1 VKLKAGKLP
10 PELLERLLKDVPAD
24 DPRVALGPRVGED
37 AALIDFGDR
46 YLAAKTD
53 PITFATNLIGW
64 YLVQVNCNDLAVM
77 GATPKW
83 LMATLLLPEGTE
95 DSEVEEIFHQLTAAA
110 GEHGITLI
118 GGHTEVTVGLPRPIA
133 VGVLLGEA
141 DKADVV
147 LTSGIAPG
155 DAIVLTGGIA
165 IEGTAL
171 LAREAEKQLV
181 ASGVDA
187 ETIESARQMLFEPGI
202 SVRAAAEIARRAV
215 TVHGMH
221 DPTEGGLATGLAEM
235 AAAGGVGIT
244 VNRAAIDVL
253 PQCRAITDA
262 LGLNPMG
269 LIASG
274 ALLAAVASDDA
285 AALLTALEAEGITV
299 RVIGRAT
306 EPEEGLRMRVGDE
319 LVPLPTFERDEIA
332 RYFASQSG

>member
-10 PELLERLLKDVPAD
+10 PELLDRLLNDVPAD

-53 PITFATNLIGW
+53 PITFATDLIGW

-83 LMATLLLPEGTE
+83 LMATLLLPEGIE
-95 DSEVEEIFHQLTAAA
+95 DSEVVDIFGQLTAAA
-110 GEHGITLI
+110 TVHGITLI

-147 LTSGIAPG
+147 LTSGVLPG

-171 LAREAEKQLV
+171 LAREAEEQLV
-181 ASGVDA
+181 NAGVEPA
-187 ETIESARQMLFEPGI
+187 TIVSAAQMLFEPGI
-202 SVRAAAEIARRAV
+202 SVRKAAETARKAV
-215 TVHGMH
+215 PIHGMH

-244 VNRAAIDVL
+244 VNRAAIDIL
-253 PQCRAITDA
+253 PHCLAITGA
-262 LGLNPMG
+262 LGLDPMG

-285 AALLTALEAEGITV
+285 ATLLAALEAEGIKG

-306 EPEEGLRMRVGDE
+306 GPEEGLRMRVGTE
-319 LVPLPTFERDEIA
+319 VVALPTFERDEIA